1 MSRPR
6 EFDPEEVLDHAMHV
20 FWRNG
25 YELSSL
31 DDICAAAGV
40 SRSTLYATFG
50 DKRELLR
57 LTLARYTRNSVTQL
71 GELLAPPQPI
81 RTAIASIL
89 AMLVDRIV
97 AGPGRAGCFIGNCAA
112 ELARHD
118 RAALADV
125 TDGLRCIES
134 ILYEALDRAKAR
146 GELAPNTDIT
156 ALSRYFMASFQGLR
170 LVGKAN
176 PDRGVLEDIAST
188 IVRVLD

>member
-6 EFDPEEVLDHAMHV
+6 EFDPEEVLEHAMHV
-20 FWRNG
+20 FWSKG

-57 LTLARYTRNSVTQL
+57 LTLAHYTRNSATRL
-71 GELLAPPQPI
+71 AELLAPPQPI
-81 RTAIASIL
+81 RTAIASL
-89 AMLVDRIV
+89 LEMFVDSIV
-97 AGPGRAGCFIGNCAA
+97 AGPGRSGCFIGNCAA

-125 TDGLRCIES
+125 KDSLRCIES

-146 GELAPNTDIT
+146 GELARDADIT
-156 ALSRYFMASFQGLR
+156 ALSRYFMAAFQGLR

-176 PDRGVLEDIAST
+176 PDRRVLEDIAAT
-188 IVRVLD
+188 IVRVLG